1 MGGSPERCIKV
12 EGQGSNLGTK
22 QFHCLYSIVLLLL
35 RRNMAKATV
44 RLLAINRSFAAH
56 ALSKSFTWLS
66 LKCINF
72 SKLGFEHT
80 LFSTVLTDFEI

>member
-56 ALSKSFTWLS
+56 ALSKSFTLLS
-66 LKCINF
+66 QNF
-72 SKLGFEHT
+72 SKTGFGHWGMGG
-80 LFSTVLTDFEI
+80 SGGTVC